1 MRSTMLYSSCTHCAT
16 TVGTAMDSTLFM
28 MEPCE
33 KSFLTAKSSPP
44 VKMNRFACMGSF
56 FTKILILHNAY
67 YNAFFGFRPP
77 EML

>member
-44 VKMNRFACMGSF
+44 VKMNRFACIGSF
-56 FTKILILHNAY
+56 FTKIL
-67 YNAFFGFRPP
+67 FCT
-77 EML
+77 MLIIMLSVDSGQ